1 MPPLNFT
8 KVEIRIRKELEG
20 EQETA
25 FLVDYWHPGLNRVP
39 AISLRAQ
46 SDEKVFLYRICK
58 QHVCFKVAR
67 YVVNS
72 FKRDACSA
80 LDCKVCKFYNGQG
93 KSRADSDLE
102 HAVFDMIGSM
112 MAADAWITD
121 CYLPGMHQYSSS
133 TADVWIL
140 EPGLVIMIDGGQH
153 FHDGWAIK
161 AADQEKIDWTF
172 NAAAVRLGMCVLR
185 LHFKDVAGCF
195 PLIQFAL
202 TAAKYEGAAAFPM
215 FSKSF
220 SAKHRHGHETIVLP

>member
-1 MPPLNFT
+1 MPAVLC
-8 KVEIRIRKELEG
+8 
-20 EQETA
+20 
-25 FLVDYWHPGLNRVP
+25 
-39 AISLRAQ
+39 Q
-46 SDEKVFLYRICK
+46 S
-58 QHVCFKVAR
+58 
-67 YVVNS
+67 
-72 FKRDACSA
+72 
-80 LDCKVCKFYNGQG
+80 YNGQG

-133 TADVWIL
+133 TVDVWIL

-153 FHDGWAIK
+153 FRGGWAIK

-172 NAAAVRLGMCVLR
+172 NAAAVRLGICVLR
-185 LHFKDVAGCF
+185 LR
-195 PLIQFAL
+195 IQFAL

-220 SAKHRHGHETIVLP
+220 SAEHRHGHETIVLP